1 MPRALI
7 VDDAVLDRQIAQ
19 ACVESC
25 GWSSDTATNGQE
37 ALDHIER
44 ALPDAVL
51 TDLQMPE
58 MNGLEL
64 VKQVRRRYPRLPV
77 ILMTAF
83 GSEDIAVEAL
93 RSGAVSFVPK
103 KDLKQYLGEAL
114 RQVQAAVESV
124 MQRDQVRQIL
134 VTSDT
139 RFAFGYE
146 PFGPQAVINYIQDS
160 LSRVNFC
167 DESAQMQIGMAL
179 SEAITNAIEHGNLEL
194 ASALREAPNNEY
206 RKEGERRAAA
216 APYSQR
222 RVKILFSLTQTE
234 ATFSIGDEGPGFD
247 PATLPDPTDPENLLR
262 VSGRGILLI
271 RTFMDDVR
279 FNAQGNEIIMVKRRA
294 A

>member
-37 ALDHIER
+37 ALEHIASE
-44 ALPDAVL
+44 LPDAVL

-93 RSGAVSFVPK
+93 RSGAISYVPK

-134 VTSDT
+134 VSSDT

-146 PFGPQAVINYIQDS
+146 PFGPQAVINYIQES

-179 SEAITNAIEHGNLEL
+179 SEAITNAVEHGNPEL
-194 ASALREAPNNEY
+194 ASALREAPNDEY
-206 RKEGERRAAA
+206 RREGERRSAA
-216 APYSQR
+216 APYNQR
-222 RVKILFSLTQTE
+222 RVNVSFSLSQSE
-234 ATFSIGDEGPGFD
+234 AVFTIRDDGRGFD
-247 PATLPDPTDPENLLR
+247 PTTLPDPTDPENLLR

-271 RTFMDDVR
+271 RTFMDEVR
-279 FNAQGNEIIMVKRRA
+279 FNQAGNEIVMVKRRA

>member
-25 GWSSDTATNGQE
+25 GWSAHTATNGQE
-37 ALDHIER
+37 ALTEIER
-44 ALPDAVL
+44 ACPDAVL

-64 VKQVRRRYPRLPV
+64 VKQVRRRFPRLPV

-93 RSGAVSFVPK
+93 RSGAISYVPK
-103 KDLKQYLGEAL
+103 KDLKQYLAEAL

-134 VTSDT
+134 MSSDT
-139 RFAFGYE
+139 RFVLGYE

-160 LSRVNFC
+160 LARVNFC
-167 DESAQMQIGMAL
+167 DESTQMQIGMAL
-179 SEAITNAIEHGNLEL
+179 SEAITNALEHGNLEL
-194 ASALREAPNNEY
+194 ASALREAPHDEY
-206 RKEGERRAAA
+206 RKEGERRTQAE
-216 APYSQR
+216 PFNRR
-222 RVKILFSLTQTE
+222 RVNVQFSLTQND
-234 ATFSIGDEGPGFD
+234 ATFAIRDDGRGFD
-247 PATLPDPTDPENLLR
+247 PTTLPDPTDPENLLR
-262 VSGRGILLI
+262 ASGRGILLI

-279 FNAQGNEIIMVKRRA
+279 FNATGNEIVMVKRRVA
-294 A
+294 